1 MIASTMIQ
9 DLLNPEALPDTT
21 QKVSLSQTHISLVLV
36 ADRFVYKIKKPVNFG
51 FLDFLTL
58 EKRAYYCRRE
68 INLNRRLAQ
77 DIYIDALP
85 VFFDGKRY
93 SMRDKRGEIVE
104 YAVQMKR
111 IPSARLMI
119 SLYEK
124 GALTENHLRKL
135 AKVLAEFHKNALR
148 TPHIDRFGEPDA
160 FRVNTDENFAQVR
173 KYKGVSIDKKQ
184 FNTLERWTERF
195 YRSNRRRFHDR
206 VEKGKI
212 RDCHGDLHMEHVC
225 FTRRLSIIDCIEFND
240 RFRYSDTVAD
250 IAFVLMDLEYRG
262 GEWFSR
268 RLWQAYQR
276 LTDEKGAEDLLCF
289 YKVYRAIVRG
299 KVNSFQIDDPGI
311 GPEAKE
317 AAVLRARKYFD
328 LAFAYIA

>member
-9 DLLNPEALPDTT
+9 DLLNPEALPDAT
-21 QKVSLSQTHISLVLV
+21 KKISLVQTHISLVLV

-58 EKRAYYCRRE
+58 EKRAFYCRRE

-77 DIYIDALP
+77 DIYMEVLP
-85 VFFDGKRY
+85 VFFDGKRF
-93 SMRDKRGEIVE
+93 SMRNKRGKVVE

-124 GALTENHLRKL
+124 GALTEAHLRRL
-135 AKVLAEFHKNALR
+135 AKVLAEFHNNALR
-148 TPHIDRFGEPDA
+148 TPQIDLLGEPEA
-160 FRVNTDENFAQVR
+160 FKVNTDENFAQVH
-173 KYKGVSIDKKQ
+173 KYKGVSIGKKQ
-184 FNTLERWTERF
+184 FNVLERWTERF
-195 YRSNRRRFHDR
+195 YRSNKPRFQYR

-225 FTRRLSIIDCIEFND
+225 FNRSLSIIDCIEFND

-268 RLWQAYQR
+268 RLWQEYQR

-328 LAFAYIA
+328 LALAYIS